1 MGSAQ
6 RPAKRLRTQS
16 SLPLAFGPVRT
27 RATLNDEFSGFVV
40 LADDVFLSDTYNNCI
55 RRVTDCEV
63 TTLAGS
69 GRYGLV
75 DGLGESAQFNWPRG
89 ICKGPAGSLL
99 VADCG
104 NKAIRRVTL
113 EGSVTTVATLQ
124 ELPTHVALG
133 CNDLVYAAVA
143 SEVWDEMNCTNLV
156 KVSLDGTVTHLAGN
170 PLEQGWVDGV
180 GDSARFYGVSSIAI
194 GNGDSLFAVD
204 SSDDYSCI
212 RYVTAS
218 GSVSTLTVFSP
229 DPSPPLSGLENI
241 CFQDDGTIF
250 CSDNNN
256 KIVKCTANIAKR
268 TIQVVAV
275 SLTGGANHHMFL
287 DSTTSQIFFSRWE
300 GDPYKKIELYAAD
313 LVPSNVTKWCASL
326 RNPALADVT
335 FLVNG
340 ERLNASRHTLSSH
353 SEYFRAMFTQP
364 LQESSVQEVVVQ
376 NTSSAAFE
384 ALLVYTYS
392 GHMLPLPP
400 EQMVNLAALADLHTL
415 EDLGQK
421 CSRIL
426 FGTLTPENVGEVVLS
441 AHSRGLDQLVQ
452 GCKRYL
458 IAQCAEVARAGGF
471 KTIQAAPD
479 LALSVV
485 EALALRDE
493 REQWR

>member
-124 ELPTHVALG
+124 DWAEGSPTHVALG
-133 CNDLVYAAVA
+133 CNDLLYAAVA
-143 SEVWDEMNCTNLV
+143 TQVTQQGHTPVWICISLV
-156 KVSLDGTVTHLAGN
+156 LVSLDGTVTHLAGN

-275 SLTGGANHHMFL
+275 SLTGGANQPGSSLGRTGAIHHMFL
-287 DSTTSQIFFSRWE
+287 DSTTSQ
-300 GDPYKKIELYAAD
+300 
-313 LVPSNVTKWCASL
+313 
-326 RNPALADVT
+326 
-335 FLVNG
+335 
-340 ERLNASRHTLSSH
+340 
-353 SEYFRAMFTQP
+353 
-364 LQESSVQEVVVQ
+364 
-376 NTSSAAFE
+376 
-384 ALLVYTYS
+384 
-392 GHMLPLPP
+392 
-400 EQMVNLAALADLHTL
+400 
-415 EDLGQK
+415 
-421 CSRIL
+421 
-426 FGTLTPENVGEVVLS
+426 
-441 AHSRGLDQLVQ
+441 
-452 GCKRYL
+452 RY
-458 IAQCAEVARAGGF
+458 
-471 KTIQAAPD
+471 
-479 LALSVV
+479 
-485 EALALRDE
+485 
-493 REQWR
+493 

>member
-6 RPAKRLRTQS
+6 RPAKRLRTQG

-27 RATLNDEFSGFVV
+27 RATLNDGGWQEGPIDDAWVDVGLFSGFVV

-55 RRVTDCEV
+55 RRVTDAEV

-69 GRYGLV
+69 GRNGLF
-75 DGLGESAQFNWPRG
+75 DGHGESAQFYWPRG

-180 GDSARFYGVSSIAI
+180 GDSARFYSVSSIAI

-218 GSVSTLTVFSP
+218 GSVSTLRLFAPV
-229 DPSPPLSGLENI
+229 PSVALSGLENI

-256 KIVKCTANIAKR
+256 KIVKCTANIDKR

-275 SLTGGANHHMFL
+275 SLTGGSNHHMSL
-287 DSTTSQIFFSRWE
+287 DSTTSQ
-300 GDPYKKIELYAAD
+300 
-313 LVPSNVTKWCASL
+313 
-326 RNPALADVT
+326 
-335 FLVNG
+335 
-340 ERLNASRHTLSSH
+340 
-353 SEYFRAMFTQP
+353 
-364 LQESSVQEVVVQ
+364 
-376 NTSSAAFE
+376 
-384 ALLVYTYS
+384 
-392 GHMLPLPP
+392 
-400 EQMVNLAALADLHTL
+400 
-415 EDLGQK
+415 
-421 CSRIL
+421 
-426 FGTLTPENVGEVVLS
+426 
-441 AHSRGLDQLVQ
+441 
-452 GCKRYL
+452 RY
-458 IAQCAEVARAGGF
+458 
-471 KTIQAAPD
+471 
-479 LALSVV
+479 
-485 EALALRDE
+485 
-493 REQWR
+493 